1 MVPILGLETVDSDV
15 NVFHAGTKVSQET
28 DCIETNG
35 GRVVTLAAKGKTIE
49 IAKEK
54 VYSNIDLVS
63 FSNAY
68 YRKDIASKSKIESYK
83 S

>member
-1 MVPILGLETVDSDV
+1 MVDSDV

-28 DCIETNG
+28 DYIETNG
-35 GRVVTLAAKGKTIE
+35 GRVVAVAAKGKTIE

-54 VYSNIDLVS
+54 VYSNIDLIS
-63 FSNAY
+63 FANAY
-68 YRKDIASKSKIESYK
+68 YRKDIASKTKIDSYK